1 MLLPGALHVVIDQA
15 NRDNSRWAD
24 FKLESRGKMQLL
36 EYNFTPIGSTC
47 LCNQPRFSSQAVR
60 LCHRSRQSGIAVFPL

>member
-24 FKLESRGKMQLL
+24 LKLKTRGKLQLL
-36 EYNFTPIGSTC
+36 GYNFTSIGSTG
-47 LCNQPRFSSQAVR
+47 LYNQPRFSSQAVR
-60 LCHRSRQSGIAVFPL
+60 LRHRSRQSEIAVFPL